1 MTSLIMLFI
10 RFVLRI
16 PLRMSEEELLVG
28 DDAIH
33 GEAAYSLSDS
43 YPPRSLIHGDTER
56 QAVNDGGELGIIQGK
71 SPANGDSDIT
81 PSHEKTEV

>member
-16 PLRMSEEELLVG
+16 PLRMSEEQLLVG

-33 GEAAYSLSDS
+33 GEAAYSLGDS
-43 YPPRSLIHGDTER
+43 YPPRSLIHGDTTR
-56 QAVNDGGELGIIQGK
+56 QPSNAGGELGIIQGK
-71 SPANGDSDIT
+71 NPANGDSDVGAA
-81 PSHEKTEV
+81 EKSSA